1 MRLAIGVL
9 IVLSLIL
16 ISPLTLGF
24 PFRSEIQGMT
34 TPTSLPRV
42 YVDPSN
48 ITDPAITPS
57 ENFTVKVKISNVTE
71 LYGFDIQLSWNTSI
85 LNYTR
90 HLVKIPVET
99 YPDGVLH
106 QPFLQV
112 KNEVN
117 ASTGTYIIVYSSLQA
132 PSFNG
137 SGIIFEITF
146 TVVGYGECVLDI
158 TNSDLSNRK
167 AQPIEH
173 TVEDG
178 YFNNAY
184 YDVAVCS
191 VVPSALN
198 VYIGDTVNI
207 TVVVLNNGTTR
218 HETFNV
224 SVFYAEVLIDL
235 KAILA
240 LPQGEERTITFYW
253 NTSDTSPGNY
263 TLSANASIVTS
274 EYETANNRLEDGV
287 ITLTVE
293 TIHDV
298 AITSMIPLKTFVFEG
313 YCFSLNVTIKNQGNL
328 PETFNVTLYANNNL
342 LNRTQITLD
351 AGYSK
356 TIVFKWEAVDAIAY
370 EDYILNA
377 TADEVNGENDTSDNS
392 LSFAGL
398 IIVHPGDIDG
408 DRDVDIFDIVQVALA
423 YGSKKGDQTY
433 NANFDIDCNDSID
446 IFDIISIVSF
456 YGYKAL

>member
-9 IVLSLIL
+9 MVLSLTL
-16 ISPLTLGF
+16 TSPLTLGF
-24 PFRSEIQGMT
+24 PLRSEIQRVT

-48 ITDPAITPS
+48 ITDPAIAPS
-57 ENFTVKVKISNVTE
+57 ENFTIEVKISNVTE
-71 LYGFDIQLSWNTSI
+71 LYGFDIQLSWNTSM
-85 LNYTR
+85 LNYTS

-106 QPFLQV
+106 QPILQV

-137 SGIIFEITF
+137 SGIVFEMTF
-146 TVVGYGECVLDI
+146 TVLGYGECALDI
-158 TNSDLSNRK
+158 SNSDLSNRK
-167 AQPIEH
+167 GQPIEH

-184 YDVAVCS
+184 YDVAVS
-191 VVPSALN
+191 SIVPSALN
-198 VYIGDTVNI
+198 AYIGDTVNI

-224 SVFYAEVLIDL
+224 TVFYDDVLIDL
-235 KAILA
+235 KTVLA
-240 LPQGEERTITFYW
+240 LPPSEEETITFYW

-263 TLSANASIVTS
+263 TLSANASILTS
-274 EYETANNRLEDGV
+274 EYETSNNRLDDGV
-287 ITLTVE
+287 IALTVE
-293 TIHDV
+293 PNHDI
-298 AITSMIPLKTFVFEG
+298 AITSMIPLKTVVFEG
-313 YCFSLNVTIKNQGNL
+313 YCFSLNVTLENQGNF
-328 PETFNVTLYANNNL
+328 PETFNVTLYANNNP
-342 LNRTQITLD
+342 LNSTQITLD
-351 AGYSK
+351 AGYSR
-356 TIVFKWEAVDAIAY
+356 TIVFSWETVDAIEY
-370 EDYILNA
+370 EDYVLNA
-377 TADEVNGENDTSDNS
+377 TADEVSGENDTSDNS

-408 DRDVDIFDIVQVALA
+408 DSDVDIFDIVQVAFA

-433 NANFDIDCNDSID
+433 NANFDIDCNDKID
-446 IFDIISIVSF
+446 IFDIVGIASF
-456 YGYKAL
+456 YGYRTP